1 MFGINKKTFTGLLIS
16 IVNASSHTKRI
27 SLNNKKCMTQPL
39 LINLYPNEYHEELHY
54 YPFVVKLNKSA
65 ESCNI
70 LNDLSSRV
78 CLKI

>member
-1 MFGINKKTFTGLLIS
+1 MFGINEKTFTGLLIS

-39 LINLYPNEYHEELHY
+39 LINLYPNELHY